1 MVYGALKYISKQIY
15 IPRAISLKNKNLVAL
30 DNALSLDS
38 SHVLGWESLKPL
50 AGIEWVDPPV
60 VKYSLELSVVVVVM
74 VSPLLTIWTERK
86 YNYILKI
93 FSSSCSDCG
102 SVGLIPYSIIL
113 CTIFLY
119 YSYSTT
125 KKWIVEFYFCVSFAV
140 RN

>member
-74 VSPLLTIWTERK
+74 EAAAAAANVGFKSDELVDKYFKVELVNNLVDLVDEDVIICLNIVVISCYYCYWLLFR
-86 YNYILKI
+86 N
-93 FSSSCSDCG
+93 
-102 SVGLIPYSIIL
+102 VG
-113 CTIFLY
+113 
-119 YSYSTT
+119 
-125 KKWIVEFYFCVSFAV
+125 
-140 RN
+140 

>member
-74 VSPLLTIWTERK
+74 EAAAAANVGFKSDELVDK
-86 YNYILKI
+86 YFKVELVNNLVDLVDEDVIICLNI
-93 FSSSCSDCG
+93 VVISC
-102 SVGLIPYSIIL
+102 Y
-113 CTIFLY
+113 
-119 YSYSTT
+119 
-125 KKWIVEFYFCVSFAV
+125 
-140 RN
+140 